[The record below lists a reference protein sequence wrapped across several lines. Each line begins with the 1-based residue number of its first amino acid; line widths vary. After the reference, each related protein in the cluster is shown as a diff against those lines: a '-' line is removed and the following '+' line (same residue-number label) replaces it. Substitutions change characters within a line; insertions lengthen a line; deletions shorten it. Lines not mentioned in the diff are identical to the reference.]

1 MPQNLPPEYKKVEL
15 KYREAETD
23 SEKIAYLEEMYS
35 IVPKHKGTDKLR
47 ANLRRKLSKLRAA
60 SQSKKKV
67 GKHESAFHIDK
78 EGAGQVVLVGHA
90 NVGKSALVAALTN
103 AEPEVADFPFTTWK
117 PTPGMMQIDNIQV
130 QLIDTPPINKEFIE
144 PELLD
149 MIRRADLILL
159 MVDLQA
165 ESITQLEQAEA
176 FLEEHRIVPSHR
188 IDQFPEELRLT
199 FIPMLVLVNKNDDES
214 TDEDFEVFQELVGE
228 DWTMIPI
235 SVKTLRNIEGLKKA
249 VYDELEIIRVYSKA
263 PGKEPDQSSPFVMDK
278 GDTVEEFA
286 RKVHLDFY
294 ENLKAARVWGTGVF
308 DGQLVGRDHV
318 LQDGDVIEL
327 RM

>member
-15 KYREAETD
+15 RFREAETD
-23 SEKIAYLEEMYS
+23 SERISLLEEMYS

-47 ANLRRKLSKLRAA
+47 ASLRKKLSKLKAA

-67 GKHESAFHIDK
+67 GKHESAFNIDK

-90 NVGKSALVAALTN
+90 NVGKSALVAAVTN
-103 AEPEVADFPFTTWK
+103 AEPEVAEFAFTTWK
-117 PTPGMMQIDNIQV
+117 PTPGMMSIDNIQV
-130 QLIDTPPINKEFIE
+130 QLIDAPPINKEFIE

-149 MIRRADLILL
+149 MIRRSDLLL
-159 MVDLQA
+159 LIVDLQA
-165 ESITQLEQAEA
+165 EPITQLEQTEA
-176 FLEEHRIVPSHR
+176 FLEGHRIVPSHR
-188 IDQFPEELRLT
+188 IDSYPEDQRYF
-199 FIPMLVLVNKNDDES
+199 FIPMLVVVNKNDDES
-214 TDEDFEVFQELVGE
+214 LDEDFEVFQELVGG
-228 DWTMIPI
+228 DWIMIPI
-235 SVKTLRNIEGLKKA
+235 SVKNMRNMEGLKQA
-249 VYDELEIIRVYSKA
+249 IYDELDIIRVYSKA
-263 PGKEPDQSSPFVMDK
+263 PGKDPDLSAPFVMDN

-308 DGQLVGRDHV
+308 DGQMVGRDHV